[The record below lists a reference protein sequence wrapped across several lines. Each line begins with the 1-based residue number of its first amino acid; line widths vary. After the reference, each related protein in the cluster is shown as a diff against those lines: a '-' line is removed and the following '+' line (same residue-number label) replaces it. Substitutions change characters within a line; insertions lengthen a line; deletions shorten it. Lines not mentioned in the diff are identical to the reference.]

1 MRTEHTMGSYMRANR
16 AMIALLAK
24 GETLDSNGSLPDD
37 WERFLAKG
45 MSVVDDCLVIG
56 ELMPHLRRERERMD
70 RTGFECFVNNVNLK
84 EIEKPETVLRQAIA
98 FCTRAAQEAHRIAP
112 GRSIRFIISRN
123 CQDWTVHLH
132 TSRCASLVGFPTTWK
147 AIWKRRFWSLILPNY
162 YSLLR
167 NWR

>member
-1 MRTEHTMGSYMRANR
+1 MGSYMRANR

-70 RTGFECFVNNVNLK
+70 RTGFECFVNHVHLK

-132 TSRCASLVGFPTTWK
+132 TSRCDEPSWVSDDLEGYLEEEVLVLDSPELLLTAS
-147 AIWKRRFWSLILPNY
+147 
-162 YSLLR
+162 
-167 NWR
+167 